1 MIDKLKYTFCGLLLL
16 LSCENNENEAVI
28 DVSKA
33 SISEEKMQ
41 LIMRDICLIE
51 GRVKRK
57 YSLNGLSTDST
68 TKVLYG
74 EVFDKYG
81 VTQEQFVETYDIY
94 ANNPKELTKIMNEV
108 VNDLKSGLDTIPKP
122 EKNN

>member
-1 MIDKLKYTFCGLLLL
+1 MWG
-16 LSCENNENEAVI
+16 CENQEKEAVRKMS
-28 DVSKA
+28 DA
-33 SISEEKMQ
+33 SISGEKMQ

-68 TKVLYG
+68 AKVLYG
-74 EVFDKYG
+74 EVFATYG
-81 VTQEQFVETYDIY
+81 VTQEEFVETYDIY
-94 ANNPKELTKIMNEV
+94 ANNPKELTKLMNEV
-108 VNDLKSGLDTIPKP
+108 VDDLKAGLDTIPKP